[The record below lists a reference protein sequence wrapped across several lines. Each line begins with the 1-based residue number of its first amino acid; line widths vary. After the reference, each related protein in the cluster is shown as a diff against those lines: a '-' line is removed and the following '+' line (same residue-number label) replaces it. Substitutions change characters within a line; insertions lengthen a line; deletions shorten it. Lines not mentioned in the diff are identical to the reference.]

1 MKTAIHLS
9 VIATFSLVLVPNADA
24 PRSPGESVD
33 DTTIA
38 VSVKVALV
46 DSDTVDAGKINVEPH
61 KRIVQLS
68 GYCGS
73 MHRSR
78 GGEVLF
84 DAIPVVLNERPE
96 VRFIHSG
103 RTWCDVPLPKTIM
116 SLGLVDDDKVPV
128 LLNSMDVLVVT
139 NRVSSFGSHSYP
151 VKLYEAMSC
160 KVPLVA
166 TRTLATEWMLGS
178 HPECLVEPA
187 DAEAISAATLR
198 AISQRSADY
207 QEVTSWD
214 SSCDI
219 FERALLNKRS

>member
-38 VSVKVALV
+38 VSVKSALV

-78 GGEVLF
+78 GGGALF
-84 DAIPVVLNERPE
+84 DAIPVVLNVRRE

-103 RTWCDVPLPKTIM
+103 RT
-116 SLGLVDDDKVPV
+116 
-128 LLNSMDVLVVT
+128 
-139 NRVSSFGSHSYP
+139 
-151 VKLYEAMSC
+151 
-160 KVPLVA
+160 
-166 TRTLATEWMLGS
+166 
-178 HPECLVEPA
+178 
-187 DAEAISAATLR
+187 
-198 AISQRSADY
+198 
-207 QEVTSWD
+207 
-214 SSCDI
+214 
-219 FERALLNKRS
+219 